1 MSQVGREGR
10 EMEMGELL
18 LAVVYV
24 KYQDHVMKKRTLKV
38 EIVKVVEW
46 SQLGDV
52 WNRFLG
58 FLSLISDE
66 TSVNTVE
73 QQQKQPNF

>member
-1 MSQVGREGR
+1 MGSEGR

-38 EIVKVVEW
+38 EIVKVVE
-46 SQLGDV
+46 
-52 WNRFLG
+52 
-58 FLSLISDE
+58 
-66 TSVNTVE
+66 
-73 QQQKQPNF
+73 